1 VTGLRREIE
10 RGANAAIRSIDCAA
24 LGALAWR
31 SAERQAARQPLSM
44 RRRFLVEAL
53 QKEDPLAGG
62 SEVLPPIDLVFV
74 AHPRDADLLD
84 VATKYALASSRNPI
98 ARTVIIV
105 PDNFV
110 QSGALRY
117 PTASVIPESTVV
129 TPLITENIHRRFGR
143 PRSGWLLQ
151 QVLKFRAVLSSS
163 SAACLVVDADTLLF
177 RRRTWLTEPGVQ
189 LLAPSLEYWEPYA
202 THMARTWPG
211 FDARTPLS
219 WVTHHQLMQ
228 KDIVTEMFGAGG
240 EGLDTWIA
248 LAETQQPSPLSEYHS
263 YGAYLFA
270 RHRKRVRLAQWNNL
284 PRPRVAFP
292 SILGADAGRPTTLR
306 LEGRR
311 PHSVSFHHYL

>member
-1 VTGLRREIE
+1 MGLRREMN
-10 RGANAAIRSIDCAA
+10 RSANATIRSIDSAA

-31 SAERQAARQPLSM
+31 SAERNALRQPLSM
-44 RRRFLVEAL
+44 LRRHLVEAL
-53 QKEDPLAGG
+53 QVDDPLA
-62 SEVLPPIDLVFV
+62 SATAVLPPIDLVFV

-84 VATKYALASSRNPI
+84 LATEYALATSRNPI

-110 QSGALRY
+110 ESGALRY
-117 PTASVIPESTVV
+117 PTASVVAESTVIDPA
-129 TPLITENIHRRFGR
+129 TAEHIRHRFG
-143 PRSGWLLQ
+143 PASGWIFQ

-163 SAACLVVDADTLLF
+163 STACLIVDADTLLL
-177 RRRTWLTEPGVQ
+177 RPRTWLTEPGVQ

-202 THMARTWPG
+202 VHLARMWPN
-211 FDARTPLS
+211 FDARSPLS

-228 KDIVTEMFGAGG
+228 KDIVSEMFGAGG

-248 LAETQQPSPLSEYHS
+248 LAEPQQPSPLSEYHS

-270 RHRKRVRLAQWNNL
+270 RHRERVGLAQWNNL
-284 PRPRVAFP
+284 ARPRVDFP
-292 SILGADAGRPTTLR
+292 TIVAPVVGGTMALR

-311 PHSVSFHHYL
+311 PHSISFHHYL